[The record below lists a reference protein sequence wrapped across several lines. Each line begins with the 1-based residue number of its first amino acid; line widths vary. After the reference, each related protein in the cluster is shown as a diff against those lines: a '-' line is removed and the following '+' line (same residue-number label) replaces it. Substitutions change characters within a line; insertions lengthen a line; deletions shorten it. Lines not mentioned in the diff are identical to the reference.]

1 MKFYVIEV
9 PKAHS
14 QIGGP
19 SLPFER
25 FLETSMAGRDKRLL
39 NILQRDAFDQ
49 NPYIHMGKPRVFT
62 IDVPTPVTQSTVRS
76 LIKGDIYQYVVDE
89 HGDPDPQ
96 PNPWTEEGRAQIQQV
111 HVDALRQKA
120 VEKADSIIEKAD
132 SIMGTTGLAKV
143 PANPPE
149 YVAKAEDEDPDH
161 APQFPGDEVAEEP
174 KEELPF

>member
-9 PKAHS
+9 PKAHG
-14 QIGGP
+14 QIGSP
-19 SLPFER
+19 SLPFKR

-76 LIKGDIYQYVVDE
+76 LIKGEIYQYVVDE

-111 HVDALRQKA
+111 HMMDALRRK
-120 VEKADSIIEKAD
+120 EKETVAD
-132 SIMGTTGLAKV
+132 SIMRTTSPAKV

-149 YVAKAEDEDPDH
+149 YVAEDEGPDH